1 MDQTV
6 TIKVKLLIKDEPEFD
21 DLTMRFMQ
29 ACNYVSNWIF
39 DHNFVLGQAQLNKAL
54 YYIIRDKFN
63 LKAQL
68 TQSVIRTVVARYR
81 TVKTQLVKKTYHCY
95 DQTNSQ

>member
-6 TIKVKLLIKDEPEFD
+6 TIKVKLLIKDVPEFD

-29 ACNYVSNWIF
+29 ACNYVSDWIF
-39 DHNFVLGQAQLNKAL
+39 DHTFILGQAQINKVL
-54 YYIIRDKFN
+54 YYVIRDKFD

-68 TQSVIRTVVARYR
+68 TQSVIRAVVARYR
-81 TVKTQLVKKTYHCY
+81 TIKT
-95 DQTNSQ
+95 